1 MKKSWIRFVLE
12 MVLVVAVLAA
22 AGFGIFKLV
31 NKPNTNRYVSRS
43 TVYWDFETRV
53 GRSTDIVKAT
63 CGKAKTFTSKQND
76 GSVFSEGMEVS
87 FTVQE
92 RYRGD
97 AGETIQVR
105 FYNSVRSND
114 GEIYSTAAT
123 QYEEGKEYYLL
134 LTRSIDVLRHDYY
147 KLVTR
152 GVFLSADD
160 MENARVDG
168 DPLEQHATVESITQ
182 LKADPAAF
190 FESHVDTEYLEAQ
203 YKPIYETDLPTV
215 VIGSDYVLKV
225 EVKKKSSYNEI
236 VIDRECYVCQVVT
249 TIKGDV
255 SEGEQIEVLF
265 PTKAVSPGD
274 EVIVAVRSH
283 GKGSDTEQ
291 SFAFTSRASLMD
303 VSQEEEI
310 RQVLAQE

>member
-31 NKPNTNRYVSRS
+31 NGRNANWRMIVDRE
-43 TVYWDFETRV
+43 YWDFETRV

-63 CGKAKTFTSKQND
+63 YEKAKPFTTKSND
-76 GSVFSEGMEVS
+76 GSIVFEGVACT

-92 RYRGD
+92 RFRGD
-97 AGETIQVR
+97 AAETIEVW
-105 FYNSVRSND
+105 FFK
-114 GEIYSTAAT
+114 YSSDSYSLEAA

-134 LTRSIDVLRHDYY
+134 LTRSTDVLRHDYY
-147 KLVTR
+147 TIVSRST
-152 GVFLSADD
+152 FLPADD

-168 DPLEQHATVESITQ
+168 EPLEQHATAESITQ

-190 FESHVDTEYLEAQ
+190 FESRVDTEYLEAQ

-215 VIGSDYVLKV
+215 VTGSKYVLKV
-225 EVKKKSSYNEI
+225 RVEKKSSNNGFAFE
-236 VIDRECYVCQVVT
+236 REDYVCQVVT

-274 EVIVAVRSH
+274 EVIVAVHSH
-283 GKGSDTEQ
+283 GKGFDTEQ
-291 SFAFTSRASLMD
+291 SFSFTSRASLMD